1 MLAGVS
7 IIKVLSHMDLTVRL
21 GASTM
26 TAVPPTGFTQEKT
39 DARRWA
45 GLQDSRMEQ
54 RCGTQAANVLPC
66 RPPEGLPRRVKGADP
81 RHPPVN
87 RQRPLDT
94 AWSGYA
100 RSTG

>member
-7 IIKVLSHMDLTVRL
+7 IIEVLSHMDLTVRL

-26 TAVPPTGFTQEKT
+26 TAVHRPDSLKKKQRL
-39 DARRWA
+39 AA
-45 GLQDSRMEQ
+45 GQVSRIAGMEQ
-54 RCGTQAANVLPC
+54 CCGTQAANVLSR